1 LVALGEAVKETLAE
15 LLEDVVAD
23 TSVGALGDVRIVGD
37 SEDALEVPPVF
48 VAVTVNV
55 YEVPL
60 VNPVIVIGEDDPV
73 AVIEPGEL
81 VTV

>member
-1 LVALGEAVKETLAE
+1 VEAVNEILAE
-15 LLEDVVAD
+15 LLEAAVAE
-23 TSVGALGDVRIVGD
+23 TSVGALGAVIIGD
-37 SEDALEVPPVF
+37 DADDAVEGPPAF

-55 YEVPL
+55 YDVTL

-73 AVIEPGEL
+73 AVIDPGEL

>member
-1 LVALGEAVKETLAE
+1 VEAVKEILAE
-15 LLEDVVAD
+15 LLEAVVAE
-23 TSVGALGDVRIVGD
+23 TSVGALGAVIIDGD
-37 SEDALEVPPVF
+37 ADDKPEVPPVF

-60 VNPVIVIGEDDPV
+60 VNPVIVMGEDEPV
-73 AVIEPGEL
+73 AVIDPGEL